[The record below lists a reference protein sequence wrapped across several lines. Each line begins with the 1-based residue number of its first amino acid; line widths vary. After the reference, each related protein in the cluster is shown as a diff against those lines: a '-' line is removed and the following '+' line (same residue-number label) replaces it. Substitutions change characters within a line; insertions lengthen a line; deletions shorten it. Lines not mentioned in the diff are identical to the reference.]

1 MGTSKTL
8 DEIIQNLLIDEGKNS
23 EAEYLRYLNIG
34 LRGLKELNMD
44 VGKDIK
50 SIELTVGSNGSVDFP
65 SDYIG
70 YTKIGRADSDGR
82 VHVLGIEQPL
92 QVHLEWRMTIQTI
105 ILFLEIILQMEV

>member
-44 VGKDIK
+44 AGKDIK

-65 SDYIG
+65 LDYIG
-70 YTKIGRADSDGR
+70 YTKIGKVDSDGR
-82 VHVLGIEQPL
+82 VHVLGVDRRRVRNTEFTNSFGDSL
-92 QVHLEWRMTIQTI
+92 QDSDD
-105 ILFLEIILQMEV
+105 